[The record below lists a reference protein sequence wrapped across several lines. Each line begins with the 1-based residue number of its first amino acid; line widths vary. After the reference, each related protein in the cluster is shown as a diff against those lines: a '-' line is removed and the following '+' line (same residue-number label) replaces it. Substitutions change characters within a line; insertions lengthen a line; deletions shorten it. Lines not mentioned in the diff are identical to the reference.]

1 MLSWWRK
8 FLPALGPVVTLRARY
23 VAPAKPLSQ
32 RAPGTRV
39 RIKRIPPGLSC
50 AQRLRELG
58 LVEGAEV
65 LLLRRSDPVLLAL
78 LDSRIA
84 IERSVADALEVED
97 AV

>member
-1 MLSWWRK
+1 MVSWWRR
-8 FLPALGPVVTLRARY
+8 FLQAFGPAVALDAPHDARALQ
-23 VAPAKPLSQ
+23 LS
-32 RAPGTRV
+32 RRCPGARL
-39 RIKRIPPGLSC
+39 RIKRIPTGLSC

-97 AV
+97 AS